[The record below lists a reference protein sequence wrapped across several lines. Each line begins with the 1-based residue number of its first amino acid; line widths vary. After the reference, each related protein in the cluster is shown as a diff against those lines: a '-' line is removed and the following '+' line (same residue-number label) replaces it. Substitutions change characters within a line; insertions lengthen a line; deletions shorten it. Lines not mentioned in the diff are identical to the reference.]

1 MTAPRGRG
9 RCGRERQ
16 QHQRFRKSGDAPRVV
31 GLENLQ
37 AMDGHRTHV
46 LIAVEPPLFGSA
58 LAAVLRG
65 WPLDVTLWAG
75 GPPGGPCDIALVTGS
90 PPDGVEAAVLVS
102 LPDLESGGSTALVSS
117 GGEWMSVEIHQLD
130 DVLGM
135 VRDLS
140 AA

>member
-1 MTAPRGRG
+1 
-9 RCGRERQ
+9 
-16 QHQRFRKSGDAPRVV
+16 
-31 GLENLQ
+31 
-37 AMDGHRTHV
+37 MDGHRTQV
-46 LIAVEPPLFGSA
+46 LIAVDPPLFGSA

-65 WPLDVTLWAG
+65 WPLDVTLWSG

-102 LPDLESGGSTALVSS
+102 LPDLENGGSTALVSS